1 MGRAS
6 TLADR
11 NNVECPRCE
20 SILTRC
26 RGGGRADTGER
37 LRRRVCDECGLI
49 FTTVEVAVLY
59 DDGSPVA
66 LTALDSE
73 FRWYHREEQRR
84 RVKYH
89 GTLTGKKPYIEPARL
104 TVRVRVTDPVRGERA
119 A

>member
-1 MGRAS
+1 MGRPT
-6 TLADR
+6 TLSER

-20 SILTRC
+20 SILTRS

-66 LTALDSE
+66 LTTLDSE
-73 FRWYHREEQRR
+73 YRWYHREEQRR
-84 RVKYH
+84 RRKYH
-89 GTLTGKKPYIEPARL
+89 GTRTGRKPYIQPARL
-104 TVRVRVTDPVRGERA
+104 TIRIRVSDPSREERA